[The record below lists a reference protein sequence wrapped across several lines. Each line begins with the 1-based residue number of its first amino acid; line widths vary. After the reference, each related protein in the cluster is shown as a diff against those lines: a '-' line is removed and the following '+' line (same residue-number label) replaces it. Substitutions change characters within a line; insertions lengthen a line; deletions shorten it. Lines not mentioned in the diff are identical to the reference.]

1 MDRHLEKNTG
11 MNENTPNETDSD
23 CLGGAD
29 DLILGMQSAAEEGL
43 DQIVASP
50 EANENLYDEQ

>member
-1 MDRHLEKNTG
+1 